1 MTGFIC
7 MFQTF
12 TNAYGGA
19 RGAQMDP
26 KIPYAWNDGRGNSIQ
41 FTLDS
46 FVQVYESRGG
56 SSIWH
61 SGYREDLSGRT
72 GITLLE
78 DKDRFEQVR
87 RITIVNSVQDRLAYY
102 IQRHNQVALRN
113 GVSYTF
119 ALPLISQEEW
129 VNTMDDIGMMAFI
142 QGIPW
147 AISIIITMPL
157 EEADLLKLLFIS
169 EGG

>member
-1 MTGFIC
+1 M
-7 MFQTF
+7 
-12 TNAYGGA
+12 
-19 RGAQMDP
+19 
-26 KIPYAWNDGRGNSIQ
+26 
-41 FTLDS
+41 
-46 FVQVYESRGG
+46 
-56 SSIWH
+56 
-61 SGYREDLSGRT
+61 
-72 GITLLE
+72 LE

-142 QGIPW
+142 QGIPMGDQYYNNY
-147 AISIIITMPL
+147 ALGGGRLVKAPVYFGGVDSRGSDIITVMSVNSTIAWKKCSRVPKMQRKQDIRRKAVL
-157 EEADLLKLLFIS
+157 IPVS
-169 EGG
+169 SNP